1 MDSEKRKEHNFSAA
15 GDHSGISLALKE
27 AAACISEKQ
36 VEKVAAFCDVKGLK
50 KVFCDAELMRTAEC
64 FISCSLNISAAAR
77 ELYMHRNTMMYRLDK
92 IKRSTGLD
100 IRSFA
105 DAVAFRLLYAVYARE
120 HNQGGLHT
128 ADSRSANL
136 HAGDK

>member
-1 MDSEKRKEHNFSAA
+1 MENEIRNERANLQREHSE
-15 GDHSGISLALKE
+15 ISLALIE

-36 VEKVAAFCDVKGLK
+36 VEKVAAFCDLKGLK
-50 KVFCDAELMRTAEC
+50 KVFGDAELMRTAEC
-64 FISCSLNISAAAR
+64 FIECSLNISAAAR

-105 DAVAFRLLYAVYARE
+105 DAVAFRLLYAVYARG

-128 ADSRSANL
+128 ANVRTADL
-136 HAGDK
+136 HSGDK

>member
-1 MDSEKRKEHNFSAA
+1 MENENRNERANLQREHSE
-15 GDHSGISLALKE
+15 ISLALIE

-36 VEKVAAFCDVKGLK
+36 VEKVAAFCDLKGLK
-50 KVFCDAELMRTAEC
+50 KVFGDTELMRTAEC
-64 FISCSLNISAAAR
+64 FIECSLNISAAAR

-105 DAVAFRLLYAVYARE
+105 DAVAFRLLYAVYARG

-128 ADSRSANL
+128 ANVRTADL
-136 HAGDK
+136 HSGDK